1 MHSNEKVI
9 APKLL
14 LLESTTDMITN
25 PIMYIR
31 YQSSELM
38 EQIFK
43 RLFAVSQVN
52 MQALKASGCCAFTQ
66 HSAMIWKS
74 MRRTRVESRWP
85 RLRSPRGC
93 WHWRE
98 NSLPSWCRWWR
109 APTLTDSWT
118 TTASPASTRTCES
131 TNSALSFKLKVLV
144 GLASDNLFLG
154 IAKKMCVRVTTVAT

>member
-1 MHSNEKVI
+1 
-9 APKLL
+9 
-14 LLESTTDMITN
+14 MITN

-85 RLRSPRGC
+85 QLRSPRGC

-109 APTLTDSWT
+109 APTPTVSWT

-144 GLASDNLFLG
+144 GLARDNLFLG
-154 IAKKMCVRVTTVAT
+154 IANKFYQSFAHSSSGAKSWSSLSICKIA